1 MIEIAAARESENPED
16 CGVKL
21 RGIQTTFFN
30 GCLPVASQFVVTDSI
45 DSWISVF
52 GFQFWPKRRAHAQ
65 TPCVCREARTV
76 VLRSFAP
83 GEICVI
89 ENPRTLSGFGHLGCG
104 GCSRGPGLL
113 GSPGL
118 AFPPLTFPWHR
129 W

>member
-30 GCLPVASQFVVTDSI
+30 GCLPVASQFAATDSI

-65 TPCVCREARTV
+65 TPCVCREARNV
-76 VLRSFAP
+76 VLRSFARS
-83 GEICVI
+83 EICVI
-89 ENPRTLSGFGHLGCG
+89 ENPRTLWA
-104 GCSRGPGLL
+104 
-113 GSPGL
+113 L
-118 AFPPLTFPWHR
+118 AIWGVGDVREAPASEAHR
-129 W
+129 A